1 MNFLLRFDW
10 TRVRLPPSPL
20 VLSVSLFPKNK
31 VVEVDSKSIGPITP
45 QSEGLFFF
53 YNFNILGRHKFENK
67 MDKEEKK
74 AEKDAGKEAD
84 KDEDKDEDNDAE
96 AKPVKMKKT
105 VTWKK
110 VKKPMAKTKKNKGKK
125 GIFGFF

>member
-1 MNFLLRFDW
+1 MRNTKAKKYTELKGQRNSRDYESWFLRYI
-10 TRVRLPPSPL
+10 P
-20 VLSVSLFPKNK
+20 
-31 VVEVDSKSIGPITP
+31 
-45 QSEGLFFF
+45 
-53 YNFNILGRHKFENK
+53 FENK

-74 AEKDAGKEAD
+74 ADKEAGKDAGKETAKEEVKEAD
-84 KDEDKDEDNDAE
+84 KEAE

>member
-1 MNFLLRFDW
+1 M
-10 TRVRLPPSPL
+10 
-20 VLSVSLFPKNK
+20 
-31 VVEVDSKSIGPITP
+31 
-45 QSEGLFFF
+45 
-53 YNFNILGRHKFENK
+53 
-67 MDKEEKK
+67 EE
-74 AEKDAGKEAD
+74 E
-84 KDEDKDEDNDAE
+84 KDEDKEAE